1 MGLFGFSKDKNKIKL
16 TKEKHVIT
24 DDDAGFEYEIDTSFK
39 QIRSNAME
47 VEALAVYASEG
58 RENKHSDVP
67 CVMVLTDSGIYEAIE
82 TYNEKGLSEGMKPAN
97 GMFLYK
103 TLTEYYGDQLYYYAF
118 EKDNKKHSV
127 DVRVIHKDGSII
139 LRIKDDCVPFD
150 PKERSLITDSADPCK
165 NIGIRLVYSIMK
177 DIDYRNILGL
187 NVLTI
192 KI

>member
-24 DDDAGFEYEIDTSFK
+24 DDAAGFEYEIDTSFK

-118 EKDNKKHSV
+118 EKDNKNSKE
-127 DVRVIHKDGSII
+127 KLG
-139 LRIKDDCVPFD
+139 LCMEY
-150 PKERSLITDSADPCK
+150 PKEYVGTDDEK
-165 NIGIRLVYSIMK
+165 VLMK
-177 DIDYRNILGL
+177 
-187 NVLTI
+187 VLDEVAESFRMI
-192 KI
+192 